1 MADKKNSKNSNL
13 ILLKSIQEEI
23 LKDLTLTEE
32 EEKLKDQLYL
42 IEEKL
47 SSIEKV
53 IDKIDLERDDTIYTS
68 SAFGM
73 LVGSIAI
80 AAAVNAI
87 SEYFGVDS
95 NEIKK
100 LIEN

>member
-1 MADKKNSKNSNL
+1 MADKKNSKNNNL
-13 ILLKSIQEEI
+13 ILLKSIKEEI
-23 LKDLTLTEE
+23 LKDIILTKEE
-32 EEKLKDQLYL
+32 ETLKDQLYL
-42 IEEKL
+42 IEDKL
-47 SSIEKV
+47 CSIEKV

-80 AAAVNAI
+80 AAAVSAV

-95 NEIKK
+95 NDIKK